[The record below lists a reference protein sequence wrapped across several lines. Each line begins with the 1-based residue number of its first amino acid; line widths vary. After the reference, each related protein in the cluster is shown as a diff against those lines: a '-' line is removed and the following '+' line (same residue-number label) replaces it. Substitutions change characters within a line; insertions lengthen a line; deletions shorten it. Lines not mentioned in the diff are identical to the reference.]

1 MHQMK
6 LDNNVFFTTKKHKMI
21 RKISWKVRRM
31 LAVKAASMIFFR
43 VISCLFVVKKELFFT
58 LHFSH
63 SGWRDCGGK
72 VYLENCNVPRCK

>member
-31 LAVKAASMIFFR
+31 LAVKAASMIFFFGSFR
-43 VISCLFVVKKELFFT
+43 AF
-58 LHFSH
+58 
-63 SGWRDCGGK
+63 
-72 VYLENCNVPRCK
+72 RCKKKPLSPKFI